1 MKNIFLIISKPQKL
15 ISEIIEHDLLK
26 DGFFIWIIS
35 TISSYIIEIFT
46 GFNEKGFASIYN
58 SYNINIYLKVILFFI
73 DSILDILLIAFLL
86 NICAMLFK
94 RKSAYLK
101 IFTSLLYVEVLYIY
115 IFPLQL
121 ILLLIEKTLWIN
133 YSIYFINV
141 LEVIFIMKA
150 IKAIYKIDKL
160 RKAIFIFILGIL
172 LYSAIY
178 LMIHYPFKN
187 NIIKQSELYKTNSNN
202 KHIICEIETKDY
214 NQFSDKYY
222 KINCLVTV
230 KILDDSNKN
239 FESYYCSIIKDC
251 VIATIHTYISMN
263 YANINKIDLKEYII
277 SNCNSFLINQNI
289 EICELIFEVVE
300 DVTVSSLGVQ

>member
-115 IFPLQL
+115 IF
-121 ILLLIEKTLWIN
+121 
-133 YSIYFINV
+133 
-141 LEVIFIMKA
+141 
-150 IKAIYKIDKL
+150 
-160 RKAIFIFILGIL
+160 R
-172 LYSAIY
+172 
-178 LMIHYPFKN
+178 
-187 NIIKQSELYKTNSNN
+187 
-202 KHIICEIETKDY
+202 
-214 NQFSDKYY
+214 
-222 KINCLVTV
+222 V
-230 KILDDSNKN
+230 KIA
-239 FESYYCSIIKDC
+239 I
-251 VIATIHTYISMN
+251 
-263 YANINKIDLKEYII
+263 
-277 SNCNSFLINQNI
+277 
-289 EICELIFEVVE
+289 
-300 DVTVSSLGVQ
+300 